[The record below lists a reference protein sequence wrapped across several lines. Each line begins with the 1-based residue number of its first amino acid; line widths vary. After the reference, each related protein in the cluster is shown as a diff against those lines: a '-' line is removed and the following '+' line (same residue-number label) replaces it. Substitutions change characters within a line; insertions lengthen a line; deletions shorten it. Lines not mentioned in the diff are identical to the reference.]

1 MRDLLPATSRSW
13 IWLRGSCWTA
23 SFQLISAGT
32 DGLLET
38 GDDLLV
44 GGGVVSYRADSKAAA
59 LDLASRLPVGLYR
72 AVMKSSMADLAG
84 NRLTADY
91 TWAFRVADA
100 VFWTRHVD
108 GSWNQPLNWT
118 SGAIPGADD
127 HVVID
132 AFGADVTVTYAV
144 GTSRIKSLIANQR
157 VQLTPGILQIA
168 EDIQLNQDLS
178 LDGGSIQGGTV
189 TQNGGA
195 KLLFTNR
202 SGTLDGVTVNGD
214 LALTN
219 AGARLVIRNGLT
231 LNGSVLLDNGAA
243 IGFVG
248 DQTFDTGN
256 VVFAGNSG
264 SLNVDGTTTLTLGPA
279 MVVRGKSG
287 FIGGSG
293 FPKLI
298 NRGLIATDVAGGA
311 LTIAT
316 REFENAGTIQA
327 KDNNALTINSPNWSN
342 GGRIEVARGGTLT
355 MGGTWTNR
363 GTIDVTDATL
373 SLGGRFTLAGL
384 GAIERAGSMVE
395 ITGELDLNG
404 GPLTL
409 DAQTG
414 PWVLKGGTIKRGTVT
429 QTGGA
434 KLIFTNSRATFDD
447 VRVNGDLELTGPGTR
462 LLILNELALAGTAT
476 VDNGSALGF
485 AGDQIFN
492 TGSVVF
498 AGKSGSPGWL
508 SIEGN
513 TTLTLGP
520 AMVVRGKTGIIGTGL
535 FQPRATHKLINQ
547 GLISA
552 DVAGGALTV
561 SLDQF
566 ENTGTIAATA
576 AGSTITIR
584 ANPFLNTGTIQEL
597 NGVKVLINP

>member
-1 MRDLLPATSRSW
+1 
-13 IWLRGSCWTA
+13 
-23 SFQLISAGT
+23 
-32 DGLLET
+32 
-38 GDDLLV
+38 
-44 GGGVVSYRADSKAAA
+44 
-59 LDLASRLPVGLYR
+59 LPVGLYR